1 MTLEGG
7 VAITMNNRY
16 RHAGKST
23 YEMAEQR
30 HRSRLWFTI
39 ACLGVI
45 FAILIIASNSTA
57 LGIGGVGFMGL
68 IILARVLTDVGSKR
82 TRIMRK
88 EERQAFRGAV
98 AEEKIGGL
106 LHELGED
113 YVVLH
118 DIECPYGNVD
128 HVVIGKDSG
137 VFLLE
142 TKSHGGKVN
151 MEGGE
156 LLVNGHAPE
165 KDFIKQALRNAYWLR
180 DEIEQAT
187 GVRAWVQPVLVFT
200 NAFVARTPPLKGV
213 TIVNKKYLLNVLK
226 RPYRNVLASAVWEGR
241 EKIVAALYGPA
252 LETPVAEGCVVC
264 ATCEG
269 ASGKLEYRGVQCG
282 TGEQLF
288 HQGPFEGGTRDVGEF
303 LAIVHALALFKR
315 KQIGAPVYCTSQAA
329 LDWVAS
335 GKCRTDL
342 QPQASNAKLFELVGR
357 AEKWLRENDYE
368 NRVLRWYPG
377 AWGEIPTGKKS

>member
-1 MTLEGG
+1 
-7 VAITMNNRY
+7 
-16 RHAGKST
+16 
-23 YEMAEQR
+23 MAEQR

-106 LHELGED
+106 LHELGEA

-151 MEGGE
+151 VEGGE

-165 KDFIKQALRNAYWLR
+165 KDFIKQALRNAFWLR

-187 GVRAWVQPVLVFT
+187 GVRAWVRPVLVFT
-200 NAFVARTPPLKGV
+200 NAFVAYTPPLRGV
-213 TIVNKKYLLNVLK
+213 VIVNKKFLLNVLRK
-226 RPYRNVLASAVWEGR
+226 PHLNVATRVVWEGR
-241 EKIVAALYGPA
+241 EKIATALCGTA
-252 LETPVAEGCVVC
+252 LEIPAPEGCVVS
-264 ATCEG
+264 ATREG
-269 ASGKLEYRGVQCG
+269 PVGDMKYQGVQCG
-282 TGEQLF
+282 TGETLF
-288 HQGPFEGGTRDVGEF
+288 QQGPFRGATCEVGEF
-303 LAIVHALALFKR
+303 LAIVHALALFKS
-315 KQIGAPVYCTSQAA
+315 KQIGAPVYSASQVALEWVAKRRCGAA
-329 LDWVAS
+329 LDR
-335 GKCRTDL
+335 RTSDATL
-342 QPQASNAKLFELVGR
+342 LSLVGR
-357 AEKWLRENDYE
+357 AEKWLSENDYE
-368 NRVLRWYPG
+368 NRVRRWYPG
-377 AWGEIPTGKKS
+377 VWGEVPVGKKS

>member
-1 MTLEGG
+1 
-7 VAITMNNRY
+7 MNNRY
-16 RHAGKST
+16 KRAGKST
-23 YEMAEQR
+23 YEIAEQR
-30 HRSRLWFTI
+30 HRSRLWLTV

-57 LGIGGVGFMGL
+57 LGIGGVGFLGL
-68 IILARVLTDVGSKR
+68 IILARVLTEVGSKR
-82 TRIMRK
+82 TRTMYK
-88 EERQAFRGAV
+88 EERQAIRGAI
-98 AEEKIGGL
+98 AEEKIGDML
-106 LHELGED
+106 RELGED
-113 YVVLH
+113 YLVLH
-118 DIECPYGNVD
+118 DIACPYGNID
-128 HVVIGKDSG
+128 HVVISKANG

-142 TKSHGGKVN
+142 TKSHGGEVTV
-151 MEGGE
+151 EDGQ
-156 LLVNGHAPE
+156 LLVNGHPPE
-165 KDFIKQALRNAYWLR
+165 KDFIKQALRNAYWFR
-180 DEIEQAT
+180 DGISNAID
-187 GVRAWVQPVLVFT
+187 VKAWVQPVLVFT
-200 NAFVARTPPLKGV
+200 NAFVGRIPPLKGV

-226 RPYRNVLASAVWEGR
+226 RPHRNVLASAVWEGR
-241 EKIVAALYGPA
+241 EKIVEVLYGPA

-315 KQIGAPVYCTSQAA
+315 KQIGAPVYSASQVA

-342 QPQASNAKLFELVGR
+342 QGQAGNAKLFGLVVR
-357 AEKWLRENDYE
+357 AEKWLSENDYE
-368 NRVLRWYPG
+368 NRVRRWYPG
-377 AWGEIPTGKKS
+377 AWGEITAGIGRKYGNLTS